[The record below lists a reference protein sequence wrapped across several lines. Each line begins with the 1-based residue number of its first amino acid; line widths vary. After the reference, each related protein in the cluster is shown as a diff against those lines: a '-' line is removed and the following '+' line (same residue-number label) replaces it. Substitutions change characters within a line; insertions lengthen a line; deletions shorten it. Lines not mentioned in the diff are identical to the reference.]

1 MGHTEGQL
9 LICFIE
15 SLINRQIKGQ
25 VELTGT
31 ENDHGSLRILYQED
45 SEKLEDHCGN
55 RAKEPLTGLLSA
67 PGLSP
72 AQTQTNN

>member
-55 RAKEPLTGLLSA
+55 RTKDPLIGLLPPPSL
-67 PGLSP
+67 PP
-72 AQTQTNN
+72 AETRTHN